1 MTGTA
6 RLFVALDLPHDVR
19 EALGWWGRA
28 ARREGGPMRLI
39 EIDLLHV
46 TVCFLG
52 SRPVAEID
60 VISAATRTCA
70 APVAGL
76 SLGAPLW
83 LPRRRPRLL
92 AVEVHDDQHA
102 LSRLRGVLV
111 GELVRELAWEP
122 ERRAFHPHV
131 TVARM
136 RSGSAP
142 RTRALPP
149 TPAAAF
155 AGETLTLYR
164 SFLDPTAA
172 TYEALASVPL
182 TGPTG

>member
-28 ARREGGPMRLI
+28 ARRESGAMRLI
-39 EIDLLHV
+39 EIELLHV

-52 SRPVAEID
+52 SRPVADID
-60 VISAATRTCA
+60 AIAETTRACA
-70 APVAGL
+70 AAVGGL

-92 AVEVHDDQHA
+92 AVEVHDDAQT
-102 LSRLRGVLV
+102 LSRLRGALV
-111 GELVRELAWEP
+111 DELARELSWEP
-122 ERRAFHPHV
+122 ERRGFHPHV

-142 RTRALPP
+142 RARTLPA

-182 TGPTG
+182 VG